1 MKYYVNYGKEK
12 LYFDLPKGWNL
23 ISFEDRLS
31 IPGINNPLTE
41 IRNALD
47 HPVGSPKIEMLAKPG
62 MKVVILFDDLQRP
75 TPAHLVIPEI
85 LDRLNKAGIPDSD
98 ITAICALGTHP
109 IPSIETLKT
118 KAGEE
123 TFLRL
128 NGRIFS
134 HDPHSKEN
142 VLIGKT
148 HWGTPVEINPYVAH
162 SDLIIGIGECM
173 PHPSAGFGGGFK
185 IIMPGVCSYKTTAH
199 HHFTWMRHKN
209 SRINILDGNPYYE
222 DIVDAGRLSGLKF
235 KIDFIIN
242 EKKEII
248 KAFAGDPFLEHKA
261 ASNFAR
267 SILTVSL
274 PKIPDVSITAAYPM
288 EIGVQSTKAL
298 LMASNC
304 TKNGGIIIWVAPQRE
319 AGPILPLI
327 QEMGS
332 DESATSFHRR
342 LMEGDIPDHLKPF
355 GISYIMQ
362 VVHFKEIAQKYNVIH
377 VTEGLAPELIRMMK
391 FSYAADLQKAI
402 EMAYQKRPNADIA
415 IFPSGG
421 SIIPDVR

>member
-1 MKYYVNYGKEK
+1 MKYFLNYGREK

-31 IPGINNPLTE
+31 LSGANNPLEE

-47 HPVGSPKIEMLAKPG
+47 HPIGSPKIEALAKPG
-62 MKVVILFDDLQRP
+62 MKVSILFDDLQRP
-75 TPAHLVIPEI
+75 TPTHLVITEV
-85 LDRLNKAGIPDSD
+85 LDRLNKAGISD
-98 ITAICALGTHP
+98 TDVTAICALGTHP
-109 IPSIETLKT
+109 IPTLEALKT
-118 KAGEE
+118 KIGDKA
-123 TFLRL
+123 FLRL
-128 NGRIFS
+128 RDRIFP

-142 VLIGKT
+142 ILIGRT
-148 HWGTPVEINPYVAH
+148 HWGTPIEINPYVAS

-173 PHPSAGFGGGFK
+173 PHPSSGFGGGYK
-185 IIMPGVCSYKTTAH
+185 IIMPGVCSYKTTAS
-199 HHFTWMRHKN
+199 HHFTWMRNKN

-222 DIVDAGRLSGLKF
+222 EIVEAGRLSGLKF
-235 KIDFIIN
+235 KIDFILN
-242 EKKEII
+242 EKREVI
-248 KAFAGDPFLEHKA
+248 KVFAGDPFLEHKA

-274 PKIPDVSITAAYPM
+274 PKLPDITITASYPL

-304 TKNGGIIIWVAPQRE
+304 TKNGGTIIWVSPQKE

-327 QEMGS
+327 KEMGS

-342 LMEGDIPDHLKPF
+342 LIEGDIPDHLKPF

-377 VTEGLAPELIRMMK
+377 VTEGLSADLVRMMK
-391 FSYAADLQKAI
+391 FSHATNIQEAI
-402 EMAYQKRPNADIA
+402 KMAYKNMPHADVA